1 MAAVGFFLLD
11 IVDGLLQLGL
21 RRLLRVSQ
29 PGERCSCV
37 IRRAVTTHDDDDD
50 VKRRKEKRKKIIYF
64 YWSLEGAN
72 GQTGG
77 E

>member
-1 MAAVGFFLLD
+1 MASLGFILLD
-11 IVDGLLQLGL
+11 VVDGLLQLGL

-37 IRRAVTTHDDDDD
+37 LFDDDDD
-50 VKRRKEKRKKIIYF
+50 VKWRKEERRKIIYF
-64 YWSLEGAN
+64 YWRLEGAN